1 MKISDKNKKFIDVT
15 APGKKAVKGHLHPLT
30 QAMDKVCDIFQSMGF
45 EVVDGPELETEY
57 YNFDALNIPAN
68 HPARAMQDTF
78 WLKGPKAGDIV
89 IRPEEGDGKSQ
100 KYLLRTHTSNV
111 QIRYME
117 HNKPPFRIISPG
129 RVFRM
134 EATDA
139 THETQFYQI
148 EGLMIGKKT
157 NIANLKAVVK
167 IFLQRFFDDENID
180 IRFRASFFPFVE
192 PGVEVDMKF
201 KGKWLEVGGAG
212 MVNPKVL
219 DNVKLD
225 PNEWQGFAFGMS
237 VERLAMI
244 KHKIDDI
251 RLFYSGDLRFLKQF

>member
-1 MKISDKNKKFIDVT
+1 MKDKKKKLIDVT
-15 APGKKAVKGHLHPLT
+15 APGKKMSMGHLHLLT
-30 QAMDKVCDIFQSMGF
+30 QAINKVCEIFQSMGF
-45 EVVDGPELETEY
+45 EVADGPELETEY
-57 YNFDALNIPAN
+57 YNFNALNIPAN

-78 WLKGPKAGDIV
+78 WLKQPKVGEIAITPENGD
-89 IRPEEGDGKSQ
+89 RKSQ

-117 HNKPPFRIISPG
+117 QNKPPFRIISPG

-148 EGLMIGKKT
+148 EGLMIDKKT
-157 NIANLKAVVK
+157 NLANLKAIVK
-167 IFLQRFFDDENID
+167 MFLQKFFDDEKID

-201 KGKWLEVGGAG
+201 KDKWLEVGGAG

-219 DNVKLD
+219 DNVKLN

-237 VERLAMI
+237 VERLVMI